1 MSDAGFITESALVSD
16 PKGTPPMFFYTYSY
30 RYTWTYRV
38 YRPAVVYTWSCY

>member
-1 MSDAGFITESALVSD
+1 
-16 PKGTPPMFFYTYSY
+16 MFFYTYTYSY